1 MLGDEKVAASL
12 VGMDLER
19 AKRFYTEKLGLSVI
33 REMPG
38 WILFGAGE
46 GTAILMYERLDG
58 SKAEHTVAGFAIDDL
73 EAEMA
78 ALRAKGIEFE
88 EYDLPDIKTVNG
100 IAGRGDW
107 KAAWFKDTEGNIISL
122 AQM

>member
-1 MLGDEKVAASL
+1 MLGDKRAAASL
-12 VGMDLER
+12 VGTDLER

-33 REMPG
+33 QEMPG
-38 WILFGAGE
+38 WVLFGAGE
-46 GTAILMYERLDG
+46 GTAILMYERPGG
-58 SKAEHTVAGFAIDDL
+58 SKAEHTVAGFDVDDL
-73 EAEMA
+73 EAEVA
-78 ALRAKGIEFE
+78 SLRAKGIDFE

-100 IAGRGDW
+100 IASRGDW